1 MVDKVG
7 RDVSGVDETTM
18 VSLHVELQR
27 CAPPLDG
34 FLTWCISTFG
44 TDIPFPP
51 AISALFIALG
61 KPSPVCVLLP
71 QFESLDSLYKKLVDN
86 VPVKQSP
93 GDLLLLQQSCPVFFD
108 TISLVEGDNL
118 PSALCGLISDLLEK
132 AKTPFN
138 VDSLA
143 DTGSQEIIH
152 LQDLEYF
159 PCPPVVRSRG
169 SFCFDCHA
177 PSDTCT
183 KRSTRHTTL
192 LPGIFLVHCKHGMA
206 TSS

>member
-132 AKTPFN
+132 GNENPTYISGFCH
-138 VDSLA
+138 
-143 DTGSQEIIH
+143 EI
-152 LQDLEYF
+152 
-159 PCPPVVRSRG
+159 
-169 SFCFDCHA
+169 
-177 PSDTCT
+177 
-183 KRSTRHTTL
+183 L
-192 LPGIFLVHCKHGMA
+192 L
-206 TSS
+206 